1 MLNKLTA
8 SIPPHLRKNI
18 LFLYGDIGV
27 WGFYVGST
35 IVFLPVYAAR
45 AGATPYEIGLLNAL
59 PALVALFS
67 SAPMG
72 MLVRSISPRK
82 IVLLAGFFGRGGLL
96 VYALIPWLA
105 PADYQVEALLWAA
118 VLLALP
124 NTLVA
129 ICFGPFFLASCPSD
143 WRGSV
148 VAARIAIMSVL
159 QFATTLL
166 CGQILS
172 GTFFH
177 IHIPFPL
184 NYQLV
189 FFIGFAGAF
198 ATLYMIYHVTEIE
211 APPPA
216 PAAPAMAGP
225 AGRLRALLPVL
236 DGAGKHYLWVALLM
250 FSLNFTGFMT
260 VPLVPDFL
268 VHTLKLGDGII
279 SVGSAV
285 SSLIVFLISLFV
297 ARLARRTGN
306 RRASVGG
313 IILISAQFVILS
325 QAHAP
330 GLYLLSMVLGGIANG
345 ILASALYNYQL
356 DVLPPADRT
365 VWSSWNSMLGNGA
378 ALLGSIA
385 GPAFAALTGTPQAL
399 LFLALARLVIGV
411 VIWIWG

>member
-1 MLNKLTA
+1 MDAAVMAKGIEIVFHVVAFLLAIGVLAMICIQAQSFGRSNQTLLTA
-8 SIPPHLRKNI
+8 PSSLQ
-18 LFLYGDIGV
+18 
-27 WGFYVGST
+27 
-35 IVFLPVYAAR
+35 
-45 AGATPYEIGLLNAL
+45 AGYIGLL
-59 PALVALFS
+59 
-67 SAPMG
+67 
-72 MLVRSISPRK
+72 I
-82 IVLLAGFFGRGGLL
+82 
-96 VYALIPWLA
+96 
-105 PADYQVEALLWAA
+105 
-118 VLLALP
+118 
-124 NTLVA
+124 
-129 ICFGPFFLASCPSD
+129 
-143 WRGSV
+143 
-148 VAARIAIMSVL
+148 
-159 QFATTLL
+159 
-166 CGQILS
+166 
-172 GTFFH
+172 
-177 IHIPFPL
+177 
-184 NYQLV
+184 
-189 FFIGFAGAF
+189 
-198 ATLYMIYHVTEIE
+198 LYMIYHVTEIE